1 VPRAQA
7 YSESGKSY
15 VRLFVEK
22 KRAVEKNPFAN
33 QKNQISSIIKADS
46 IWFKKKDAHRDINEW
61 YPSSINGSVKTRYT
75 RTLFEYIRTYIQY
88 EWLRKNNVWMGG

>member
-1 VPRAQA
+1 MPRAQV

-22 KRAVEKNPFAN
+22 KRAVKKNPFVD

-46 IWFKKKDAHRDINEW
+46 IGFKKKGCS
-61 YPSSINGSVKTRYT
+61 P
-75 RTLFEYIRTYIQY
+75 
-88 EWLRKNNVWMGG
+88 